1 MAKRLALVVVVS
13 LLAAACHPAPEP
25 QSPAKGRVRLR
36 DDMKL
41 TDSGSKEDHEEG
53 EDGHGVTPPSKA
65 TKKGAFKLPADGENF
80 VGTDRA
86 VAKTT
91 AAKAPARK
99 LTLSALL
106 DEFKPGRPKSDD
118 QMRHHHKPLMCKE
131 SDCDR
136 VDEENDNVQVEAWV
150 VAASKESD
158 GDFHLILAATEL
170 AAASLRPSRWELMNA
185 EVSGLPPA
193 GTAGRPA
200 LEHARKQF
208 RAGFVPPVKESS
220 GYVALEPVHVR
231 ITGSLF
237 YDIDHPAGAVGP
249 GPLKPQTSWEIHP
262 VTDLEI
268 LE

>member
-1 MAKRLALVVVVS
+1 MTKRLALVVVVS
-13 LLAAACHPAPEP
+13 LFAAACRQAPEP
-25 QSPAKGRVRLR
+25 QSPAKGKARTR
-36 DDMKL
+36 DDMKFA
-41 TDSGSKEDHEEG
+41 DSGWKEDHEEG
-53 EDGHGVTPPSKA
+53 EGGHGVTPPSTAK
-65 TKKGAFKLPADGENF
+65 KKGAFKLPADGENF

-86 VAKTT
+86 VAKTRP
-91 AAKAPARK
+91 AKAPVRQ

-106 DEFKPGRPKSDD
+106 DEFKPGQPKSDD
-118 QMRHHHKPLMCKE
+118 HMRNHHQTLCKQA
-131 SDCDR
+131 DCDR
-136 VDEENDNVQVEAWV
+136 VDEENDNVRVEAWV

-170 AAASLRPSRWELMNA
+170 AASSLRPSRWELMNA

-193 GTAGRPA
+193 GTPGRPA

-249 GPLKPQTSWEIHP
+249 GPLKPQTSWEIDP
-262 VTDLEI
+262 ITDLEI